1 MKKLNQILTIL
12 FACMFMGGIAIG
24 LIGRGICYQDNDAY
38 DQPQEELAL
47 PDPIERVLRDS
58 EQKMLYVCYMD
69 SNHVDAYTESGQF
82 LWGVET
88 KYIRNPYFELQD
100 EKLII
105 YGGGTAYVYNSK
117 DGTFVTTANEDD
129 LQLEYLWQN
138 TTDEIYRAGEFYFSS
153 YEVCRAD
160 ENGNL
165 RPVISRPW
173 WHRIFSPL
181 LCLPVAF
188 GGAAGWGLLYY
199 LELWKDYKNVRKTVK
214 LRTKRVR
221 RLVTYLKVMTIVQ
234 AVLAILAIP
243 LAVFEL
249 YVGIGM
255 IPLTVHFIISG
266 IVIENLADNADAT
279 TDEHKVLSYRKA
291 TALATF
297 LLAFVSMV
305 ISFGM
310 AP

>member
-1 MKKLNQILTIL
+1 M
-12 FACMFMGGIAIG
+12 
-24 LIGRGICYQDNDAY
+24 
-38 DQPQEELAL
+38 EL
-47 PDPIERVLRDS
+47 R
-58 EQKMLYVCYMD
+58 
-69 SNHVDAYTESGQF
+69 
-82 LWGVET
+82 
-88 KYIRNPYFELQD
+88 
-100 EKLII
+100 
-105 YGGGTAYVYNSK
+105 
-117 DGTFVTTANEDD
+117 
-129 LQLEYLWQN
+129 
-138 TTDEIYRAGEFYFSS
+138 
-153 YEVCRAD
+153 
-160 ENGNL
+160 
-165 RPVISRPW
+165 
-173 WHRIFSPL
+173 
-181 LCLPVAF
+181 
-188 GGAAGWGLLYY
+188 
-199 LELWKDYKNVRKTVK
+199 KDYKNVRKTVK

-221 RLVTYLKVMTIVQ
+221 RLVAYLKVMTIVQ

-255 IPLTVHFIISG
+255 IPMTVHFIISG